1 MSENNPFKELKPI
14 DQANQSLDHLVND
27 MKEIKNDINHIKEYI
42 RKLVI
47 KQQIEEQEALRQ
59 ENEYVQPSKSW
70 FY

>member
-14 DQANQSLDHLVND
+14 DQANQSLDQLVND